1 MKNSNSNSEA
11 SSVPH
16 SPSPTSLSHPDHHA
30 SHPTPPPPLAH
41 PHQHHAQH
49 PMFILKSFV
58 SGGIAG
64 MCAKTSTAPLDR
76 LKILL
81 QVHHTAYKDYGV
93 FKGFSAIY
101 RKEGFLGYYKG
112 NGAMMVRIFPYAAIQ
127 FMSYEQYKRLLKPY
141 FKQNSHSSKLLA
153 GSMTGVTA
161 VTFTYPLDVVRAR
174 MAYQVDERKY
184 RSILQ
189 TLVTIFREEGGM
201 IALYRGYSSSILGM
215 IPYAGAAFY
224 SYEVIKSFLMNTT
237 YLRQHTTKESIDGSG
252 TIVLNIP
259 ANLFTGGM
267 AGALSQCISYPMDV
281 CRRHMQLEGMRSKTP
296 QYRNPISL
304 LYHIYRT
311 SGLAGGLYRG
321 MTINFYRAVPQVA
334 VSFSVYELL
343 KQVFG
348 ISRAV

>member
-1 MKNSNSNSEA
+1 MTDEA
-11 SSVPH
+11 SDPPI
-16 SPSPTSLSHPDHHA
+16 PSAATPIAHPDHHV
-30 SHPTPPPPLAH
+30 SHPTPPSKNPQGSNPLF
-41 PHQHHAQH
+41 
-49 PMFILKSFV
+49 MLKTFV

-81 QVHHTAYKDYGV
+81 QVHHSTYEGYGV

-101 RKEGFLGYYKG
+101 KTEGFLGYYKG

-141 FKQNSHSSKLLA
+141 FNQNTHSSKLLA
-153 GSMTGVTA
+153 GSLTGVTA
-161 VTFTYPLDVVRAR
+161 VTFTYPLDMVRAR
-174 MAYQVDERKY
+174 MAYQVHERKY
-184 RSILQ
+184 RGIWH
-189 TLVTIFREEGGM
+189 TLVTIPREEGGL
-201 IALYRGYSSSILGM
+201 IALYRGYTSSILGM
-215 IPYAGAAFY
+215 IPYAGTAFY
-224 SYEVIKSFLMNTT
+224 TYEVIKSFLVKNTFLKP
-237 YLRQHTTKESIDGSG
+237 YTTKESLDRSG

-281 CRRHMQLEGMRSKTP
+281 CRRHMQLEGMRSHQP
-296 QYRNPISL
+296 QYRNPFSML
-304 LYHIYRT
+304 LHIYRT
-311 SGLAGGLYRG
+311 LGVTGGLYRG

-343 KQVFG
+343 KQIFA
-348 ISRAV
+348 ISKPV